1 MNQTTQAT
9 LQDYIQIIRN
19 LTAAARQITRTE
31 EIKTAAASEKRHE
44 LLDGCIQ
51 EEQALLLK
59 LRGLEQHRTQLQ
71 KTLGWDSLTFRQILA
86 AASPE
91 QCALLAPVFQELDQQ
106 MQKLQNAREGAER
119 ILNVRLREIKHYA
132 QQGTSYNN
140 GGGVNPPKSPSQGRI
155 RSTYV

>member
-59 LRGLEQHRTQLQ
+59 LRGLEQH
-71 KTLGWDSLTFRQILA
+71 
-86 AASPE
+86 SPE

-119 ILNVRLREIKHYA
+119 VLNVRLREIKHYA

>member
-51 EEQALLLK
+51 E
-59 LRGLEQHRTQLQ
+59 
-71 KTLGWDSLTFRQILA
+71 
-86 AASPE
+86 
-91 QCALLAPVFQELDQQ
+91 
-106 MQKLQNAREGAER
+106 
-119 ILNVRLREIKHYA
+119 
-132 QQGTSYNN
+132 
-140 GGGVNPPKSPSQGRI
+140 
-155 RSTYV
+155 